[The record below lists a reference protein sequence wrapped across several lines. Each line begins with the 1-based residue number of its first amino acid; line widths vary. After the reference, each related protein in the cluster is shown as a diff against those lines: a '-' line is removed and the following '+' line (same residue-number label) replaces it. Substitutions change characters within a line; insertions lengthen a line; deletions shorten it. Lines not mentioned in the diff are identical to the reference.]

1 MSTEKN
7 NLRIAIFAIISAVF
21 VASLSDAYIKF
32 VSAGFQLWQIFVLR
46 SLLTIPIL
54 FGIIKLHTPSIS
66 VIPVNVGWTAL
77 RSLML
82 VFMWVTYYMALP
94 KVDLSVA
101 AAVYYT
107 LPLFITLFAAVFV
120 GEKVGVKGWMA
131 VALGFFGVLLILR
144 PQADDFNAYSL
155 LPLTSAILYALA
167 MILTRTKI
175 RYESALVLSLSLN
188 MAFVVVGTIGTLIV
202 ILYSPGNT
210 QTEYES
216 FLFGEWITLGYQE
229 WLTIVI
235 LAILIT
241 TGSQLATIAY
251 QNGPSSMV
259 SSFDFFYLMFVVM
272 WGIIFFKEVPDVTM
286 LIGIVL
292 ITTAGIIAIRK

>member
-7 NLRIAIFAIISAVF
+7 NLRVAIFAIISAVF

-77 RSLML
+77 RSSML

-120 GEKVGVKGWMA
+120 GEKVGMKGWMT
-131 VALGFFGVLLILR
+131 VALGFFGVLLISK

-216 FLFGEWITLGYQE
+216 YLFGEWIAMGHQE
-229 WLTIVI
+229 WLAIVI

-251 QNGPSSMV
+251 QNGPSSTV